1 GTGLFSLPREH
12 GSSAQGGHFLAH
24 RGRAA
29 CLLREWERRAE
40 GAGAGAG
47 TWEWAVGSGPMQH
60 HFDSSCAEYPES
72 EVVGH
77 KALSLW
83 SSITILL

>member
-40 GAGAGAG
+40 GGQLLTPSRSVMAPGPAAGP
-47 TWEWAVGSGPMQH
+47 WEAETCKHAEATYRPRAVADRTAKKPRV
-60 HFDSSCAEYPES
+60 P
-72 EVVGH
+72 
-77 KALSLW
+77 
-83 SSITILL
+83 